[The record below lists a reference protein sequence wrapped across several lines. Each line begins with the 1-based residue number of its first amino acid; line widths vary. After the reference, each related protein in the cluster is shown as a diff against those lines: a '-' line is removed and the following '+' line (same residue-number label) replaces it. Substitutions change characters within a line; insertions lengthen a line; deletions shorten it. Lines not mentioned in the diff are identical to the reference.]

1 MLKRELFITV
11 LCGFLYACDAAEDA
25 AEAVNEELG
34 QVDAGSGQVE
44 FETDLPDDTVA
55 SELMNRNAPQ

>member
-11 LCGFLYACDAAEDA
+11 LRLLRDAAEDA

-34 QVDAGSGQVE
+34 RCRLRSGRV
-44 FETDLPDDTVA
+44 
-55 SELMNRNAPQ
+55 